1 MICSEGLGQFFCI
14 ILNFFLPFMFFFLPA
29 SLKKFPEKSKLILI
43 WFCVETIFSFSHF
56 EIFSPFMYFF
66 LPASLKRSKLILY
79 GFVC

>member
-1 MICSEGLGQFFCI
+1 MLGRVGTI
-14 ILNFFLPFMFFFLPA
+14 FLYHFEFLLTIYVFFLPA